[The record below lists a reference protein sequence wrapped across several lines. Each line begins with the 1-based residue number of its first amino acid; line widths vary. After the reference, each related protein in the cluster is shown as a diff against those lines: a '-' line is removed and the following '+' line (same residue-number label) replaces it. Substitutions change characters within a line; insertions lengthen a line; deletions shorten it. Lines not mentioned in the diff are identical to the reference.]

1 MSYDESYENAR
12 PIAPQMGDAELLL
25 NDVIDIIVN
34 APNMPLSST
43 PRIDRDQIIG
53 YLEEAQALLPE
64 ELRQARWMLKE
75 RQEFL
80 NKTKREGD
88 EILDAARVQAERMVQ
103 RT

>member
-43 PRIDRDQIIG
+43 PRSRRCSSHRECAHDNWIGWMGGEQAGRQI
-53 YLEEAQALLPE
+53 
-64 ELRQARWMLKE
+64 KE
-75 RQEFL
+75 RV
-80 NKTKREGD
+80 N
-88 EILDAARVQAERMVQ
+88 
-103 RT
+103 